1 MNSVNGGRE
10 VEERLNK
17 KKNERNKKENKRNK
31 EVGAKISA
39 PTLKTQPRAKLTQST
54 QKKKNIFQSF
64 QVSFKIQIFN
74 SNFHSQILNAQI
86 LNSNHKFSKIRASDF
101 MIKISRPNFQNFN
114 AQNFEF

>member
-1 MNSVNGGRE
+1 M
-10 VEERLNK
+10 EEEKLTKDEAK
-17 KKNERNKKENKRNK
+17 KKRERQRSGGGQKFW
-31 EVGAKISA
+31 
-39 PTLKTQPRAKLTQST
+39 PPHLKLSQPK
-54 QKKKNIFQSF
+54 KKKNIFQSF

>member
-1 MNSVNGGRE
+1 MKQKRK
-10 VEERLNK
+10 ERD
-17 KKNERNKKENKRNK
+17 K
-31 EVGAKISA
+31 EVGGAKFSA
-39 PTLKTQPRAKLTQST
+39 PTLKTQST
-54 QKKKNIFQSF
+54 QKKKYLFQSF